1 MTERATCESC
11 GRIARLHS
19 LDGCLSPC
27 PRPVPVRWCI
37 ACIAAA
43 IALGYDDD
51 QGTLVGSES

>member
-11 GRIARLHS
+11 GRFARVQLV
-19 LDGCLSPC
+19 DGS
-27 PRPVPVRWCI
+27 RWCI
-37 ACIAAA
+37 GCRAAA